1 MLNLLRLHNTE
12 QSAGYAAILEG
23 TVQHAE
29 PRKCTKWQLLQ
40 MYQPSPPVK
49 AVSTTEC
56 DAGFKE
62 VWLHCFVSCRVQ
74 RTCTVDGTDVDSE
87 EVGAQRL

>member
-1 MLNLLRLHNTE
+1 MLNFLCLHTPE
-12 QSAGYAAILEG
+12 QTA
-23 TVQHAE
+23 QHAE

-56 DAGFKE
+56 DAAFWRE
-62 VWLHCFVSCRVQ
+62 VLGSIALSQ
-74 RTCTVDGTDVDSE
+74 LQSATQTCT
-87 EVGAQRL
+87 